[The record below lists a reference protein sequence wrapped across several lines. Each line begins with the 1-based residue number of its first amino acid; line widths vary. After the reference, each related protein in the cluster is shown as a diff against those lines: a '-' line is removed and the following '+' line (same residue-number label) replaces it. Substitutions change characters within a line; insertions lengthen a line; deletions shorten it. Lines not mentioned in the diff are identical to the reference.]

1 MKSIIKSLIISALL
15 ILITGCNLDEH
26 HVLGPA
32 ETIIDNQLPSDMFDP
47 LSIKQSHAQTLVKW
61 HLTENIEKTKSN
73 PPDMLR
79 GIAYLEY
86 LLNSIMDD
94 YSINIDTKKS
104 VQKVVMTVRDTLGIP
119 IRLAPSSSI
128 NILWSTAKF
137 LEISNYKK
145 IDLNEK
151 EQNSQENI
159 SELKSA
165 ITGAVINAKLNI
177 FYMENKKLLDKGG
190 KPTFL
195 TVFKNPAK
203 PSLKNGLK
211 RVSFNRIES
220 QSRPKLSEEITKE
233 LAEDL
238 TTIND
243 KIKEHKAFFM
253 DNKGSFDS
261 KMYSSIV
268 AAINPLATKSTNHW
282 QAIMRLQQLSDFLTI
297 CSSKMKQTLKIT
309 PKSKGE
315 AIKIIVSLE
324 TRDLSSIK
332 QFLTYFKNNK
342 KKQIKFLKSSFG
354 QDKKYLEVAASHLST
369 NGIDLDQLME
379 NTDKISLGKIDEL
392 TSILRDSTVRFD
404 NLSSTLTSITK
415 GINEDIKFQDLSDA
429 TRDLSFK
436 VGELVASLNLDLQTV
451 ATNVSQAI
459 QSGVSVNLEAMAQG
473 MGFDSFAAAVAA
485 YNAQYGTSFSV
496 QQAKDALAGN

>member
-1 MKSIIKSLIISALL
+1 MKCIFRNLIISALL

-26 HVLGPA
+26 HALGPT
-32 ETIIDNQLPSDMFDP
+32 ETIVDNELPSDMFDP

-61 HLTENIEKTKSN
+61 HLTENIEKTKAN

-86 LLNSIMDD
+86 LLNSILDD
-94 YSINIDTKKS
+94 YSIDIDTKKS

-119 IRLAPSSSI
+119 IRLTPSKSI

-137 LEISNYKK
+137 LEISNYEK
-145 IDLNEK
+145 IDLSENELK
-151 EQNSQENI
+151 SQENI

-165 ITGAVINAKLNI
+165 VSGAVVNTKLNI
-177 FYMENKKLLDKGG
+177 FYMENKALLDKG
-190 KPTFL
+190 
-195 TVFKNPAK
+195 AK
-203 PSLKNGLK
+203 PSFVKVFKDPNKKTLKNILK
-211 RVSFNRIES
+211 KVSFNRIEK
-220 QSRPKLSEEITKE
+220 QSRPKLSDMVTKE

-238 TTIND
+238 DAIND
-243 KIKEHKAFFM
+243 KIEEHKTFFL
-253 DNKGSFDS
+253 DNKGSYNS
-261 KMYSSIV
+261 KLYSSIV
-268 AAINPLATKSTNHW
+268 AAVNNLSVKSTNQW
-282 QAIMRLQQLSDFLTI
+282 QAIIRLQQLSDFLTI

-309 PKSKGE
+309 PKSKDE
-315 AIKIIVSLE
+315 AIKIIFKLE

-332 QFLTYFKNNK
+332 KFLSYFKNNK
-342 KKQIKFLKSSFG
+342 KKQIQFLKASFG
-354 QDKKYLEVAASHLST
+354 QDKKYLKVAASHLNT
-369 NGIDLDQLME
+369 AGINLDQLME
-379 NTDKISLGKIDEL
+379 NTNKISLGRINEL
-392 TSILRDSTVRFD
+392 ASLLKDSAVRFD
-404 NLSSTLTSITK
+404 SLSNSLNSVAKDMT
-415 GINEDIKFQDLSDA
+415 EDINLQTLSDA

-473 MGFDSFAAAVAA
+473 MGFDSFASAVAA